1 MNDRVKI
8 LHCADLHIGAE
19 LSFLKNNAASRQAEI
34 LNTLKKITRICSGQ
48 GIELLI
54 IAGDL
59 FDSNHTGTGRR
70 GFYRRYGQCDL
81 GILQSGLVLVC
92 DR

>member
-19 LSFLKNNAASRQAEI
+19 LSFLKNNAASRQAEM
-34 LNTLKKITRICSGQ
+34 LNTLKKITKICSGQ
-48 GIELLI
+48 GIEVLI

-59 FDSNHTGTGRR
+59 FDSNHIDSAALTEVKNA
-70 GFYRRYGQCDL
+70 FA
-81 GILQSGLVLVC
+81 
-92 DR
+92 